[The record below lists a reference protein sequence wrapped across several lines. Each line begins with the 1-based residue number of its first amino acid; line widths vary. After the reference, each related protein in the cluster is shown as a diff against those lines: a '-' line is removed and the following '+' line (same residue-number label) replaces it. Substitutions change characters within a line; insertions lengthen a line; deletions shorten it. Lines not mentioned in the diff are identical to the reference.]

1 LGLKEERAAPRRTG
15 PLHLV
20 GARGRVVCLFGFFR
34 GCWGLL
40 MPDNGGC
47 TASAAADLFSSFK
60 RREPLRGERVHIA
73 WLGPG
78 AGWLVLMPDNGGGT
92 AGAAADLFSSFYLC
106 GDSDNQY

>member
-1 LGLKEERAAPRRTG
+1 
-15 PLHLV
+15 
-20 GARGRVVCLFGFFR
+20 
-34 GCWGLL
+34 

-47 TASAAADLFSSFK
+47 TAGAAADLFSSFK

-78 AGWLVLMPDNGGGT
+78 AGWLVLMPDNVGGT

-106 GDSDNQY
+106 GDSDYKNLKICAEIQTTLAEIQTTKDYSDYAHS